1 MTMAGILCRGEQAIL
16 LHRGERLSV
25 AVVHGNIVKPISVSP
40 NGRQLILLSLHHSD
54 KSHRDYPQ
62 QRSKGS
68 FACCSFSSSSPGGW
82 LEAGDK
88 DKIVENRTST
98 FYKSEEYDIT
108 EAKLDSLPSPDENNE
123 AILVERDIP
132 WWQSFPK
139 RWVIV
144 LLCFAAFLLCNMDRV
159 SNSLINY
166 RTTIHLYMLADSAVC
181 YIFVLK
187 VNMSIAILPMS
198 KEFNWNSATVGL
210 IQSSFFWGYLLT
222 QILGGIWADKI
233 GGKLVLGFGVVWW
246 SVATIL
252 TPIAAKI
259 GLPFLLIMRAFMG
272 IGEGVAMPAMNNLLS
287 KWIPVSERSRSLALV
302 YSGMYLGS
310 VTGLAFS
317 PILIHK
323 FGWPSVFYSF
333 GSLGSIWFALW
344 LRKAYSSPEEDPELS
359 KEEKKL
365 IMGGSIS
372 KEPVKVIPWRLILSK
387 APVWALIISHF
398 CHNWGTF
405 ILLTWM
411 PTYYNQ
417 ILALAYVSE
426 ETWHLSSALIALLGM
441 RHEVSMAH
449 SSGAGCIAV
458 LKFNLTESGLLC
470 VLPWLTMA
478 AFANIGGW
486 IADTLVSRGLSIT
499 AVRKARISSSLIL
512 EIMQSIGFLGPA
524 FFLTQLSYVRTPAM
538 AVLCMACSQGSDAFS
553 QSGLYSNHQDIGPR
567 YAGVLL
573 GLSNTAGVLA
583 GVFGTAATGY
593 ILQRGSWDDVF
604 KVSVALYIIGTL
616 VWNLFSTGE
625 KILD

>member
-1 MTMAGILCRGEQAIL
+1 MAMSGLVSNRNFGHFIGSGILCRGEQAIL
-16 LHRGERLSV
+16 LPRGERLSV

-62 QRSKGS
+62 QISKGS

-88 DKIVENRTST
+88 DKIVENRTSA

-144 LLCFAAFLLCNMDRV
+144 LLCFAAFLLCNMDR
-159 SNSLINY
+159 
-166 RTTIHLYMLADSAVC
+166 
-181 YIFVLK
+181 

-417 ILALAYVSE
+417 
-426 ETWHLSSALIALLGM
+426 
-441 RHEVSMAH
+441 
-449 SSGAGCIAV
+449 V

-499 AVRKARISSSLIL
+499 AVRK
-512 EIMQSIGFLGPA
+512 IMQSIGFLGPA

-538 AVLCMACSQGSDAFS
+538 AVLCMACSQ
-553 QSGLYSNHQDIGPR
+553 
-567 YAGVLL
+567 GVLL

>member
-1 MTMAGILCRGEQAIL
+1 MAMSGLVSNRNFGHFIGSGILCRGEQAIL
-16 LHRGERLSV
+16 LHRGERSSV

-40 NGRQLILLSLHHSD
+40 NGRQFILLSLHHSD
-54 KSHRDYPQ
+54 KSHRVYPQ
-62 QRSKGS
+62 HRSKGS

-88 DKIVENRTST
+88 DKIVENRTSA

-108 EAKLDSLPSPDENNE
+108 EAKLDSLPSPDETNE

-144 LLCFAAFLLCNMDRV
+144 LLCFAAFLLCNMDR
-159 SNSLINY
+159 
-166 RTTIHLYMLADSAVC
+166 
-181 YIFVLK
+181 

-344 LRKAYSSPEEDPELS
+344 LRKAYSSPEEDPELR

-365 IMGGSIS
+365 IMGGSLS

-417 ILALAYVSE
+417 
-426 ETWHLSSALIALLGM
+426 
-441 RHEVSMAH
+441 
-449 SSGAGCIAV
+449 V

-499 AVRKARISSSLIL
+499 A
-512 EIMQSIGFLGPA
+512 IMQSIGFLGPA